1 MTRTT
6 RSRRCDVAHP
16 IPGFRVTTPWGTEG
30 AWAAGYHTGDDYSTH
45 GRIGI
50 PVHATKDGT
59 VVLVSRGTGGWGEPY
74 GKHVV
79 IESGDV
85 RHGYCH
91 LSRIRVRVGDPVSA
105 AERIGLSGNTGNT
118 TGAHL
123 HYEERTTPFR
133 YDAEDRKP
141 KFSSR
146 TGPGTSVPVGEVK
159 VSHLHQG
166 QADSNS
172 VRRLQDVLNGL
183 SLSGQLLDV
192 TGNYGDKTA
201 GKVRRYQRHVLNE
214 PEMFCTGNLD
224 LRQAILIF
232 DRTGNAVVD
241 A

>member
-1 MTRTT
+1 M
-6 RSRRCDVAHP
+6 AHP
-16 IPGFRVTTPWGTEG
+16 IPGFRVTTAWGTEG
-30 AWAAGYHTGDDYSTH
+30 DWQAGYHTGDDYSTH

-59 VVLVSRGTGGWGEPY
+59 VVVVSQGSGGWGDPY

-79 IESGDV
+79 VESGDV

-91 LSRIRVRVGDPVSA
+91 LSRIRVRVGDTVAA
-105 AERIGLSGNTGNT
+105 AERLGLSGNTGNT

-133 YDAEDRKP
+133 YHAKDRKP
-141 KFSSR
+141 KFSR
-146 TGPGTSVPVGEVK
+146 GDGPGTSVPVGEVK

-166 QADSNS
+166 KTDSNS

-183 SLSGQLLDV
+183 SLSDQLLDV
-192 TGNYGDKTA
+192 TGDYDSKTA
-201 GKVRRYQRHVLNE
+201 AKVSRYQRHVLNL
-214 PEMFCTGNLD
+214 PAVICTGDLD
-224 LRQAILIF
+224 FGQALLVF
-232 DRTGNAVVD
+232 DRTGNVVVD